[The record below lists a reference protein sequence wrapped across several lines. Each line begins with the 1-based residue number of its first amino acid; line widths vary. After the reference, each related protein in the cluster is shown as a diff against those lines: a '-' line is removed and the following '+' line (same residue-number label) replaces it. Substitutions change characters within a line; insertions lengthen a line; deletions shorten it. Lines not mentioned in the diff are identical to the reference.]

1 MADQIAEYESQLA
14 EVETLLQ
21 ASPEDASL
29 LSLKSDLRELLE
41 ITKGQ
46 QSAGAAAAA
55 PGGQE
60 EESKP
65 SSTTANVFDQALQA
79 AVGTS
84 VGAEGSQLEEGA
96 AAAAA
101 ASAAPAAATNTF
113 ADTVQEAAAAAA
125 AAASAAGI
133 PTSIDT
139 SVTAANSKDVPK
151 KRASKINKVKAEFQV
166 PPHLIPL
173 DTDSAAERNKKRRAL
188 KALKSKW
195 RESKKEAESAQK
207 QKSWQ
212 SFQKKKKL
220 KTKSSMFST
229 TATGD
234 AAVGVVVAPPR
245 RQKDA

>member
-29 LSLKSDLRELLE
+29 LSLKSDLLELLS
-41 ITKGQ
+41 ITK
-46 QSAGAAAAA
+46 QSSSGSGAAAAL
-55 PGGQE
+55 PDKD
-60 EESKP
+60 ESKP
-65 SSTTANVFDQALQA
+65 LTTSNDVFDKALQA
-79 AVGTS
+79 A
-84 VGAEGSQLEEGA
+84 A
-96 AAAAA
+96 AAVAE
-101 ASAAPAAATNTF
+101 PAGSTTF
-113 ADTVQEAAAAAA
+113 ADTVQEAAANA
-125 AAASAAGI
+125 AAASAGI

-139 SVTAANSKDVPK
+139 GSTAKEAPPK
-151 KRASKINKVKAEFQV
+151 KKSKKVKQEFEV
-166 PPHLIPL
+166 PQHLIPL

-188 KALKSKW
+188 KALKGKW

-220 KTKSSMFST
+220 NTTSSMFST
-229 TATGD
+229 TTSGD
-234 AAVGVVVAPPR
+234 AAVGVVVAAKR